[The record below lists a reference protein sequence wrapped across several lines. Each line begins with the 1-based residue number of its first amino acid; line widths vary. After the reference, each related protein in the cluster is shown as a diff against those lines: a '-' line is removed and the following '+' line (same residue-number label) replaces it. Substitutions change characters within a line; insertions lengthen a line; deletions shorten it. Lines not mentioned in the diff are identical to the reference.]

1 MRVEPLSDGISAL
14 IRRDTRQ
21 LAFFDPSPPPV
32 CARTK
37 KWSGEHTASKGPVC
51 KPGGERSP
59 ESDLVSTLI
68 LEFQPPE
75 L

>member
-1 MRVEPLSDGISAL
+1 MEPLSDGINAL

-21 LAFFDPSPPPV
+21 LLLFFDSSPPPV

-37 KWSGEHTASKGPVC
+37 KWPGEHTASKGPVC
-51 KPGGERSP
+51 KPGRERSP
-59 ESDLVSTLI
+59 ESDLVSTLF